1 MQERPAP
8 TDQTVAALRG
18 IGAAAMLLAFWC
30 APAFADLGA
39 ADSVN
44 AVRTTADAATTDL
57 EFAAPS
63 VLMVPRVETIL
74 REIFDESV
82 PEDHEAAAATPI
94 SSPHAAPLAELTAPD
109 LLDKSRSIVDAEIR
123 EDERGVNGVNTRVPG
138 VSEDDLARYRRQM
151 FRTDI

>member
-8 TDQTVAALRG
+8 TDRTVAALRG
-18 IGAAAMLLAFWC
+18 TGVAAMLLAFWC

-44 AVRTTADAATTDL
+44 TVRTTSDAATDL

-109 LLDKSRSIVDAEIR
+109 LLDKSRSIDDAEIR
-123 EDERGVNGVNTRVPG
+123 DDERGVNGVNTRVPG